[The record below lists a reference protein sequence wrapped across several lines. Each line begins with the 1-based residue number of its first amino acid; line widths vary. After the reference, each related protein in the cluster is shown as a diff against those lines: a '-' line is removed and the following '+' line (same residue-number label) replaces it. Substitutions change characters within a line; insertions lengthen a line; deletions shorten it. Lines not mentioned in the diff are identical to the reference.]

1 MWWWSQRLEGCIY
14 KHSCSHT
21 CTVPSAPWTLIS
33 SFNVEPCFLTL
44 TACRHA
50 GWGLASITDSLLA
63 ALVRAT
69 AASAPRPQPTALWEA
84 LATHP
89 CPHISSGVSN
99 TPRNME
105 KLRPVDKL
113 RPVRDKRWILPP
125 SSPHWT
131 LLMHRGF
138 SRSIQRHPYD
148 QATSCFLLKLWPS

>member
-21 CTVPSAPWTLIS
+21 CTVLSARWTLIS

-113 RPVRDKRWILPP
+113 RQWETRDEFVPLLHLTGLSWCTEVSQDP
-125 SSPHWT
+125 SRDIHMTKPLAVS
-131 LLMHRGF
+131 
-138 SRSIQRHPYD
+138 Y
-148 QATSCFLLKLWPS
+148 